1 MVDKILYGTIV
12 FAVLIA
18 IIILVFIISILR
30 YHRRYVRL
38 QKERM
43 FAEITMQ
50 ENERRRIANDLHDS
64 IGPMLSSVKL
74 NINSI
79 EVKDSVDEEIVQKAG
94 RHLDDIIKN
103 MRQISHNLL
112 PNTLERKGLIEAL
125 KEFTDSI
132 NDSKHIKIHLQLV
145 HELSIGK
152 EKEIHL
158 FRIIQE
164 IVQNTL
170 KHAKAKNLQIGIGQ
184 ENEHVLILT
193 MDDGVGFDT
202 ENAKGKSTGLGMKS
216 LETRTEIL
224 NGKLVLESKPGK
236 GTNYF
241 IKIPI

>member
-1 MVDKILYGTIV
+1 MDDQVLYATILFALLITIV
-12 FAVLIA
+12 IV
-18 IIILVFIISILR
+18 VFIVSILR

-79 EVKDSVDEEIVQKAG
+79 EVKDTIDEQIVQKAG
-94 RHLDDIIKN
+94 KHLDDIIRN

-112 PNTLERKGLIEAL
+112 PNTLERRGLIEAL

-132 NDSKHIKIHLQLV
+132 NDSKHIKVHLQLV

-170 KHAKAKNLQIGIGQ
+170 KHARAKNLQIGIGQ
-184 ENEHVLILT
+184 ENDHVLILT
-193 MDDGVGFDT
+193 MDDGVGFDID
-202 ENAKGKSTGLGMKS
+202 NVKDKSMGLGMKS

-224 NGKLVLESKPGK
+224 NGKLVLESRPGK

>member
-1 MVDKILYGTIV
+1 MVDKVLYATIL
-12 FAVLIA
+12 FALLIT
-18 IIILVFIISILR
+18 IIIVVFIVSILR

-43 FAEITMQ
+43 YAEITMQ

-79 EVKDSVDEEIVQKAG
+79 EVKEAIDEEIVQKAG

-112 PNTLERKGLIEAL
+112 PNTLERRGLIEAL
-125 KEFTDSI
+125 KEFTENI
-132 NDSKHIKIHLQLV
+132 NDSKHIKVHLQLL
-145 HELSIGK
+145 HELSIVK

-184 ENEHVLILT
+184 EQGHVLILT
-193 MDDGVGFDT
+193 IDDGIGFDI
-202 ENAKGKSTGLGMKS
+202 EKVKDKSMGLGMKS

-224 NGKLVLESKPGK
+224 NGKLVLDSKPGK

-241 IKIPI
+241 IKIPL

>member
-1 MVDKILYGTIV
+1 
-12 FAVLIA
+12 
-18 IIILVFIISILR
+18 
-30 YHRRYVRL
+30 
-38 QKERM
+38 M

-79 EVKDSVDEEIVQKAG
+79 EVKDSIDEQIVQKAG

-125 KEFTDSI
+125 KEFTDNI
-132 NDSKHIKIHLQLV
+132 NDSKHIKVHLQLV

-193 MDDGVGFDT
+193 MDDGVGFDI
-202 ENAKGKSTGLGMKS
+202 EKAKDKSMGLGMKS

-224 NGKLVLESKPGK
+224 NGNWYWNQSQEKVQIILLRFPY
-236 GTNYF
+236 N
-241 IKIPI
+241 

>member
-1 MVDKILYGTIV
+1 MVDNAYYAVIL
-12 FAVLIA
+12 FAILIT
-18 IIILVFIISILR
+18 IIIAVFVISIFR
-30 YHRRYVRL
+30 YHRRYVKL

-79 EVKDSVDEEIVQKAG
+79 EVKDTIDEQIVQKAG

-112 PNTLERKGLIEAL
+112 PNTLERRGLIEAL
-125 KEFTDSI
+125 KEFTANI
-132 NDSKHIKIHLQLV
+132 NDSKHIKVQLQIV
-145 HELSIGK
+145 HELSIAK

-170 KHAKAKNLQIGIGQ
+170 KHASAKNLQIGLGQ
-184 ENEHVLILT
+184 ENNHVLILT
-193 MDDGVGFDT
+193 MDDGIGFDVDK
-202 ENAKGKSTGLGMKS
+202 AKDKSMGLGMKS

-224 NGKLVLESKPGK
+224 NGKLVLESKAGK